1 MKITI
6 VIENTK
12 KEESLNCEHGLSI
25 YLESKKH
32 KLLMDTGSSGIAWDN
47 AKALGIDLKEID
59 TVVLSHGHY
68 DHTGG
73 VLAFAKENDKAEI
86 YIQKTAKRQY
96 MSAKGGDHF
105 IGVDPKVFELDKVHL
120 LEGDYKIDEELEIF
134 TGVTGRRYWP
144 EGNKKLFVRDQEGDH
159 QDIFDHEEYL
169 SVMAEGKKVLISGC
183 AHNGILNIL
192 DKYREIYGE
201 DPDLVLSGFHMMKSD
216 AYTQEDIDLI
226 QDTAR
231 ELKKLKTVF
240 YTGHCTSL
248 PGYELMKEIMG
259 DRLHYM
265 YTGREIVL

>member
-86 YIQKTAKRQY
+86 YIQKTANRQY

-169 SVMAEGKKVLISGC
+169 SVMSEGKKVLISGC

-216 AYTQEDIDLI
+216 AYMRKRILI
-226 QDTAR
+226 
-231 ELKKLKTVF
+231 
-240 YTGHCTSL
+240 
-248 PGYELMKEIMG
+248 
-259 DRLHYM
+259 
-265 YTGREIVL
+265 